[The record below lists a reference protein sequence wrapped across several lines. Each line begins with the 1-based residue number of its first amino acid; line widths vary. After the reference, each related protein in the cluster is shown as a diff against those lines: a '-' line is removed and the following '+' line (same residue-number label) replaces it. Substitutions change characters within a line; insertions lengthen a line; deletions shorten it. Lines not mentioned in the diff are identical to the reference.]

1 MDGYG
6 VLFVRRCHGAYVVGV
21 TGLRANEDAG
31 ARSSDVHE
39 TGVAHRISRSHLIST
54 AQQMQEA
61 ACLHRMGLKKAR
73 NRYLQYFAK
82 RRMLLGNHL

>member
-1 MDGYG
+1 
-6 VLFVRRCHGAYVVGV
+6 VLFLRRCHGAYVVGV
-21 TGLRANEDAG
+21 TGPQGNDDAG

-61 ACLHRMGLKKAR
+61 ACPHRIALKKVR
-73 NRYLQYFAK
+73 NRYLQSFAK